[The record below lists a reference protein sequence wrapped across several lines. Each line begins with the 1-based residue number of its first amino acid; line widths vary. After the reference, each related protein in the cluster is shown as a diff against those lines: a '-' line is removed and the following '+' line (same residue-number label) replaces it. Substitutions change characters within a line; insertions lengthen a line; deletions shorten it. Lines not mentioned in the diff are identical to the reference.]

1 MNREDVVETLPV
13 TEWGDEVSPELQT
26 RAAEALEGGKVLFF
40 PDLPFRLEASETRFL
55 DQTAASGERKNVS
68 LDPRTGKLGG
78 SAYQGEEATA
88 LAAMLERFGQQ
99 AVGLVRHLIPGYAE
113 SLERARTSFRPVEVK
128 GRSYSTRHDDRL
140 LHVDAFPTRPLA
152 GRRILRLFS
161 NIAPDGALR
170 EWRVGE
176 PFPAYAA
183 RFLPRV
189 KAPFPGQAQIMNL
202 LGLTKAPRTRYDHLM
217 MGLHDQGKYD
227 SEYQANSPHADV
239 TFPPNSTW
247 MVYTDQVLHAAMGG
261 RFALEQTFHL
271 PVEAMQHPEHTPLR
285 VLERLAGRPLV

>member
-1 MNREDVVETLPV
+1 MKPEDVVETLPIS
-13 TEWGDEVSPELQT
+13 EWSGGIPPELQR
-26 RAAEALEGGKVLFF
+26 RAADALEGGKVLFF
-40 PDLPFRLEASETRFL
+40 PDLPFRLEAAETGFL

-78 SAYQGEEATA
+78 AAYEGEEARA

-99 AVGLVRHLIPGYAE
+99 ATGFVRGLIPAYAAE
-113 SLERARTSFRPVEVK
+113 LERARTSFRPVEVK

-176 PFPAYAA
+176 PFADHAA
-183 RFLPRV
+183 RFLPRIR
-189 KAPFPGQAQIMNL
+189 APLPGQAMVMNL

-217 MGLHDQGKYD
+217 MGLHDQAKYD
-227 SEYQANSPHADV
+227 GDYQANGPRADV
-239 TFPPNSTW
+239 TFPPNSSW
-247 MVYTDQVLHAAMGG
+247 MVYTDQVLHAALGG

-271 PVEAMQHPEHTPLR
+271 PVEAMLHPERTPLR
-285 VLERLAGRPLV
+285 VLERLTGRALV

>member
-1 MNREDVVETLPV
+1 MNREDAVETRPIA
-13 TEWGDEVSPELQT
+13 TWDGEIPPELQR
-26 RAAEALEGGKVLFF
+26 RASDALESGKVLFF
-40 PDLPFRLEASETRFL
+40 PDLPFRVEAGETGFL
-55 DQTAASGERKNVS
+55 SQTAASGERKNVS
-68 LDPRTGKLGG
+68 LDPKTGKLGG
-78 SAYQGEEATA
+78 TAYQGEEAIA

-99 AVGLVRHLIPGYAE
+99 AVSLVRHLIPGYAE

-128 GRSYSTRHDDRL
+128 GRSYSVRHDDRL

-176 PFPAYAA
+176 PFPAYAE

-227 SEYQANSPHADV
+227 SGYQTSSPHADV

-271 PVEAMQHPEHTPLR
+271 PVEAMLHPEHTPLR